1 MTCGGCSGAIER
13 VLSKM
18 TNLDSFNVD
27 LASQDVVVK
36 PSPQGGAT
44 FDEVTQKIKKTGKE
58 ILEARQE

>member
-1 MTCGGCSGAIER
+1 
-13 VLSKM
+13 M